1 MVSLSENIDTTT
13 AAGKMVF
20 RMLAVLS
27 EFERDLVSE
36 RTTAALS
43 HKRANGY
50 KTGGITPSGFD
61 VDGAGRLIKNPRE
74 QLAIVYM
81 RELRKQG
88 HTYRRIA
95 AELDA
100 RGVKSKTG
108 KKWGAR
114 AIKYVIDR
122 AA

>member
-1 MVSLSENIDTTT
+1 MVMLSENIDTTT

-20 RMLAVLS
+20 RMLEVLS

-36 RTTAALS
+36 LTTAALS

-61 VDGAGRLIKNPRE
+61 VDGGGRLIKNPRE
-74 QLAIVYM
+74 QLAIAFLCQ
-81 RELRKQG
+81 LRNQG
-88 HTYRRIA
+88 HSFRRIA
-95 AELDA
+95 EELDA

-108 KKWGAR
+108 KKWGER
-114 AIKYVIDR
+114 ALKYVIDR